1 MELNN
6 FKNSFPIVKLDDSC
20 WLHLSTILGQMSN
33 KILTNEKFNLEI
45 RDIMFFLFQTSL
57 YYDINLQQAWYK
69 WKRKASNKVYSS
81 T

>member
-6 FKNSFPIVKLDDSC
+6 FKNSFPSVKIDDTC
-20 WLHLSTILGQMSN
+20 WLHLSSILGQMSQ
-33 KILTNEKFNLEI
+33 KIITNEKFNPEI
-45 RDIMFFLFQTSL
+45 RDIMFFLFQLSL

-69 WKRKASNKVYSS
+69 WKRKACNKVYSS

>member
-6 FKNSFPIVKLDDSC
+6 FKNSFHSVKLDDTC
-20 WLHLSTILGQMSN
+20 WLELSTVLGSMSQ
-33 KILTNEKFNLEI
+33 KIITEQQFNVEI
-45 RDIMFFLFQTSL
+45 RDIMYFLFQICI